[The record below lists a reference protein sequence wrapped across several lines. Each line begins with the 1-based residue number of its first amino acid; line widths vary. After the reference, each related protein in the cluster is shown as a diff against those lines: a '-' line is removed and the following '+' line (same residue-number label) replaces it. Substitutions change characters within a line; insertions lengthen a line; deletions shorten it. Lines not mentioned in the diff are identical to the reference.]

1 MGVTAARRFR
11 MSGSIRRSY
20 RMPGR
25 SRSAT
30 SRRTI
35 GIARASIAPGWPQW
49 IPDERKTFW
58 DRVQDDREL
67 IGLKT
72 VLLASLLLLTAL
84 LEWVA

>member
-1 MGVTAARRFR
+1 MGVAAVRGFR
-11 MSGSIRRSY
+11 MSGSTRRSY

-25 SRSAT
+25 SRGAT
-30 SRRTI
+30 SRRTR
-35 GIARASIAPGWPQW
+35 GIAHAPIAPVWPQW
-49 IPDERKTFW
+49 IPNDRKTFW
-58 DRVQDDREL
+58 DKVRDDREL